1 LDRTDLWHHAA
12 RKRIRLTHTRRRG

>member
-12 RKRIRLTHTRRRG
+12 RKRIRLTHTRRRS